1 MSGSP
6 YDCDVPGKP
15 NHPLE
20 SGSLTNKAN
29 FSNEG
34 PRPFFP
40 PVCLRTHW
48 NPTKIIE
55 RTLPNEYVPQA
66 LDPRPWVKVCL
77 EYTTSGENGP
87 APDIS
92 SSAVLPMGGS
102 VYPTSRYTE
111 AIDDESALRRLDRPL
126 GTCDEDQY
134 YPNRGGD
141 MFNQR
146 ILVPYRVTADPS
158 KISEL
163 ALPRVARTIREYECR
178 AKDDVVNT
186 TLSTR
191 RFNNTTKQDRYKLLG
206 KV

>member
-92 SSAVLPMGGS
+92 NSAVLPMGGS
-102 VYPTSRYTE
+102 VYPTSRYTD
-111 AIDDESALRRLDRPL
+111 AIDNESALRRLDRPL

-146 ILVPYRVTADPS
+146 ILVPYRITADPS

-186 TLSTR
+186 ALSTR

>member
-6 YDCDVPGKP
+6 LDCSIPGKP
-15 NHPLE
+15 NHPVE
-20 SGSLTNKAN
+20 FGSLTNAAD

-40 PVCLRTHW
+40 PVCLKTHW

-55 RTLPNEYVPQA
+55 RTLPSEYVPQA
-66 LDPRPWVKVCL
+66 LDPRPWAKVCL

-87 APDIS
+87 APNIS
-92 SSAVLPMGGS
+92 KTAVLPMGGS
-102 VYPTSRYTE
+102 FYPASRYSA
-111 AIDDESALRRLDRPL
+111 AIDNESVLRRLDRPL

-134 YPNRGGD
+134 YPNKGGD

-146 ILVPYRVTADPS
+146 LLVPHRITTDPS
-158 KISEL
+158 RISEL

-178 AKDDVVNT
+178 AQDDIVNSG
-186 TLSTR
+186 LSMK

>member
-102 VYPTSRYTE
+102 VYPTSRYTD
-111 AIDDESALRRLDRPL
+111 AIDNESALRRLDRPL

-163 ALPRVARTIREYECR
+163 ALPRVARPIREYECR

-186 TLSTR
+186 ALSTR

>member
-6 YDCDVPGKP
+6 DCSVPGKP
-15 NHPLE
+15 NHPME
-20 SGSLTNKAN
+20 FGSLTNGAD

-48 NPTKIIE
+48 DPTRIIQ
-55 RTLPNEYVPQA
+55 RTLPSEYVPQA
-66 LDPRPWVKVCL
+66 LGPRPWVKVCL
-77 EYTTSGENGP
+77 EYTTSGENEP
-87 APDIS
+87 APHVS
-92 SSAVLPMGGS
+92 ERVVLPMGGET
-102 VYPTSRYTE
+102 YPSSRYTA
-111 AIDDESALRRLDRPL
+111 AIDNESALRRLDRPL
-126 GTCDEDQY
+126 GTCDEDQF
-134 YPNRGGD
+134 YPNKGGD

-146 ILVPYRVTADPS
+146 ILVPHRITTDPS

-163 ALPRVARTIREYECR
+163 ALPRVARTLREYECR

-186 TLSTR
+186 SLSGR
-191 RFNNTTKQDRYKLLG
+191 RFNNATKQDRYGLMG